1 MASTGTK
8 IHEYYMRMA
17 LSMALRGTGRVSPN
31 PRVGCVIVDYGSRGG
46 RVVSC
51 GYHKKYGDAH
61 AETNALRNAGG
72 SVAGMT
78 AYVSLEPCC
87 HTGHTSP
94 CCDALIK
101 AGVSRVVIGMSDP
114 DPRVSGK
121 GIAAMSSAGVEVIQR
136 VLENECRR
144 INRGFVK
151 RVTEGRPWV
160 SIKAAMSLDGD
171 IALANGESKWIT
183 GGPARRLAHLMRAE
197 NDAVLVGVGTVLKD
211 DPMLS
216 VRDSD
221 GVSPMKSVVD
231 RDLKTPPEARVLSE
245 GNCVIFSGPS
255 PDESKFSSLL
265 SRGAK
270 IIKMET
276 DAEGRIPPGGIL
288 REFAS
293 MGVNNLLV
301 EGGAGLVSSFVKARA
316 ADEFSLFVSPRIMGN
331 GIGAFGGLSFEL
343 MNGTIRLKDVRYR
356 KIGEDFLIKGVPE
369 CSRAL

>member
-1 MASTGTK
+1 MK
-8 IHEYYMRMA
+8 MHEYYMRMA

-31 PRVGCVIVDYGSRGG
+31 PRVGCVIVDWDSRGG
-46 RVVSC
+46 RVVSL

-61 AETNALRNAGG
+61 AEVNALRSAGC

-87 HTGHTSP
+87 HTGHTPP

-101 AGVSRVVIGMSDP
+101 AGISRVVVGMSDP
-114 DPRVSGK
+114 DPRVSGR
-121 GIAAMSSAGVEVIQR
+121 GISNLLSAGIEVIPR
-136 VLENECRR
+136 VLEDECRL

-151 RVTEGRPWV
+151 RVTEGWPWV
-160 SIKAAMSLDGD
+160 SIKAALSLDGD

-183 GGPARRLAHLMRAE
+183 GEAARRLAHLTRAE
-197 NDAVLVGVGTVLKD
+197 NDAVLVGAGTVLKD

-216 VRDSD
+216 VRDTD
-221 GVSPMKSVVD
+221 GRSPLKSVVD
-231 RDLKTPPEARVLSE
+231 RDLKTPPEARILRE
-245 GNCVIFSGPS
+245 GGCTIFSGPS
-255 PDESKFSSLL
+255 PDEKKFSALS

-270 IIKMET
+270 IIKMKT
-276 DAEGRIPPGGIL
+276 DAEGHIPPGDIL

-301 EGGAGLVSSFVKARA
+301 EGGAGLISSFLKAGA

-331 GIGAFGGLSFEL
+331 GIGVFGALSFGRMEE
-343 MNGTIRLKDVRYR
+343 TIRLKDISFRRV
-356 KIGEDFLIKGVPE
+356 GEDFLIKGVPA
-369 CSRAL
+369 CSPAL